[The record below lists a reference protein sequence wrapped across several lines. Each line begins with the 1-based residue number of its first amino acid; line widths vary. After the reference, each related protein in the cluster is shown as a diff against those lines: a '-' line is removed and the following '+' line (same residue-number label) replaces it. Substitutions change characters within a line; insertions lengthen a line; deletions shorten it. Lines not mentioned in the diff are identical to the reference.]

1 MQGLE
6 LLLGEAVAKSL
17 ALHGAF
23 HFHLRNKKHV
33 GTLLPVLSIPRLST
47 LTAEM
52 GQSMYEW
59 TLARDARKAM
69 TEFSL

>member
-6 LLLGEAVAKSL
+6 LLLGEAVANSL

-23 HFHLRNKKHV
+23 HLCLRNKKHV
-33 GTLLPVLSIPRLST
+33 GTLLPAVSVPRLST

-52 GQSMYEW
+52 EQSMYEW
-59 TLARDARKAM
+59 TLAREARKPI
-69 TEFSL
+69 TELSL